1 MFPRLIK
8 VLAIPIHNL
17 ITSASFLYYNY
28 AYCTFDRI
36 VAMVGASFRRSN
48 KRKEKANMA
57 KLAK

>member
-8 VLAIPIHNL
+8 VLAILIHNL
-17 ITSASFLYYNY
+17 ITSASFFYYY
-28 AYCTFDRI
+28 AYCTIDRT